1 MSGHSKWS
9 QIKHQK
15 GITDKKRG
23 QIFSKLL
30 NAVTIAAKT
39 DPNPQFNPR
48 LRSAIEKARENNVP
62 QDNIERAVKKVSEGA
77 ENIEELILEAYG
89 PGGIAILI
97 ESITDNKNRSIS
109 EIKKV
114 LGDNGAKWAES
125 GSVRWAFE
133 TPAAGQGEWT
143 AKFPQEIS
151 EEDKVSLAKLI
162 DALEVRDDIQK
173 ITTNAKL

>member
-1 MSGHSKWS
+1 MSGHNKWA

-23 QIFSKLL
+23 QLFSKLL
-30 NAVTIAAKT
+30 NAVSIAAKT

-48 LRSAIEKARENNVP
+48 LRSAVEKARENNVP
-62 QDNIERAVKKVSEGA
+62 QDNIERAVKKVAEGA
-77 ENIEELILEAYG
+77 QNIEELILEAYG
-89 PGGIAILI
+89 PGGTAVLI

-109 EIKKV
+109 EIKKI
-114 LGDNGAKWAES
+114 LNDYGAKWAES
-125 GSVRWAFE
+125 GSVKWAFNP
-133 TPAAGQGEWT
+133 PAGEQGEWE

-151 EEDKVSLAKLI
+151 EENKSSLMELAG
-162 DALEVRDDIQK
+162 ALESRDDVQK